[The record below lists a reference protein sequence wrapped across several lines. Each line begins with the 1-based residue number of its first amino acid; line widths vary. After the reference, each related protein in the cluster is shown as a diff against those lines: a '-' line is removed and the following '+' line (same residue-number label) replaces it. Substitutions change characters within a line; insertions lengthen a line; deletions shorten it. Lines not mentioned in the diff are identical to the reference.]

1 VNEDRATRGASG
13 EGVLNRQA
21 RLFLIAWTIFLFCAS
36 LATLAVVADWL
47 GIGEVARERAAVG
60 HGRWPV

>member
-21 RLFLIAWTIFLFCAS
+21 RLFLIAWK
-36 LATLAVVADWL
+36 
-47 GIGEVARERAAVG
+47 
-60 HGRWPV
+60 GRHPK

>member
-36 LATLAVVADWL
+36 LVTLAVVADWL
-47 GIGEVARERAAVG
+47 GIGEVARE
-60 HGRWPV
+60 